1 MKRINEIELTLSF
14 NGSLYTESLYFD
26 DEPLTRQELFDIG
39 FEGDVSIGD
48 ELYHVDAANPEYYEG
63 DTVVSGLAFTVTAG
77 KDSHKTDI
85 RVVAWKAINR
95 RKDKMNAEICWRRAS
110 AGTKLSGDSLI
121 KYDADP
127 DARLGR
133 CMIHD
138 GWYIP
143 TSEIVKYIK

>member
-1 MKRINEIELTLSF
+1 MKGINEIELTLSF
-14 NGSLYTESLYFD
+14 NGNIYVESLYFD
-26 DEPLTRQELFDIG
+26 DEPLTRKELFDIG

-63 DTVVSGLAFTVTAG
+63 DTVVSGLAFTVTGG
-77 KDSHKTDI
+77 KDSDI

-95 RKDKMNAEICWRRAS
+95 KDEMNAEICWRRAS

-121 KYDADP
+121 KYDNDP

-138 GWYIP
+138 GWYVP
-143 TSEIVKYIK
+143 TSEIVKYIRNGG

>member
-26 DEPLTRQELFDIG
+26 AEPLTRKELFDIG

-48 ELYHVDAANPEYYEG
+48 ELYHVDAANPEYHEG
-63 DTVVSGLAFTVTAG
+63 DTVVGGLAFTVTPG
-77 KDSHKTDI
+77 TDV
-85 RVVAWKAINR
+85 RVVDWKVI
-95 RKDKMNAEICWRRAS
+95 DKNVAEICWRRAS

-133 CMIHD
+133 CMIYD